1 LAVSPGAGGTES
13 VTESFQPPFGSR
25 EERIAYNEAW
35 SRSLNE
41 RRAEWTGGH
50 EARPSFRCECW
61 QQDCTERI
69 PLSGEDWK
77 MVRAEPIRFAVAPD
91 HVAKNLE
98 AVVKEFPRFWVV
110 EKVGEAGE
118 VAEELASS
126 DSRLTR
132 GSE

>member
-1 LAVSPGAGGTES
+1 MS
-13 VTESFQPPFGSR
+13 ESFQPPFGSR

-41 RRAEWTGGH
+41 RHAEWVAGR

-69 PLSGEDWK
+69 PLSGEEWK
-77 MVRAEPIRFAVAPD
+77 MVRAEPNRFAVAPE
-91 HVAKNLE
+91 HVAERFE
-98 AVVKEFPRFWVV
+98 AVVKRSPNFWLI
-110 EKVGEAGE
+110 EKFGEAGE
-118 VAEELASS
+118 VAEELADA

-132 GSE
+132 PSP